1 MPVAAPFPEIELHV
15 HLEGRCG
22 RQIVVAY
29 AEDAAAHGAVY
40 LEGIFTPVERVAGG
54 ASWAEVMNGFCDGA
68 REAEERTDVI
78 VRLTP
83 DIPRGCDIERRWK
96 PLATPWRSA
105 TAASTVSVWAAS
117 RPSSRPSPTSRRSRS
132 RRTAAWDRCPSW

>member
-40 LEGIFTPVERVAGG
+40 LEGIFTPVERVARG
-54 ASWAEVMNGFCDGA
+54 
-68 REAEERTDVI
+68 
-78 VRLTP
+78 
-83 DIPRGCDIERRWK
+83 PR
-96 PLATPWRSA
+96 
-105 TAASTVSVWAAS
+105 
-117 RPSSRPSPTSRRSRS
+117 
-132 RRTAAWDRCPSW
+132 